1 MEKPI
6 MVELKMRE
14 EDVEA
19 VIKEFEAENPGKSAA
34 DMTGKEFADRLMAK
48 MVGVT
53 LTVVEGGNA

>member
-1 MEKPI
+1 